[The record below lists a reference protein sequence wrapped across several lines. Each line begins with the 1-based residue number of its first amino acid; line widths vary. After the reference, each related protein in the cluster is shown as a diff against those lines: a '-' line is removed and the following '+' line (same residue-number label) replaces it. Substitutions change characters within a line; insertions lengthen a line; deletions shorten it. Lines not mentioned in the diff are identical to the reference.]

1 MSALQWLAAA
11 ALMTALL
18 WVPYVLER
26 MVALGVIGAMKPV
39 DPEDELKQALW
50 ARRAKRAHYNA
61 VENLAV
67 FATLVL
73 VAFTMGKGAEPGILI
88 ATQVY
93 FWARPFTSLR
103 PPSAYRGFVPWPSS
117 PVSVRRLPSLYGFFP
132 RQTPTQM
139 GSMRRH
145 TFLAMSMAALGSF
158 ECSNEPV
165 ATARR

>member
-1 MSALQWLAAA
+1 MTALEWLAAA

-26 MVALGVIGAMKPV
+26 MVALGVIGALKPL
-39 DPEDELKQALW
+39 DPEDLLKQALW

-73 VAFTMGKGAEPGILI
+73 VAFAMGKLEEPGILV

-93 FWARPFTSLR
+93 FWARLIHFPAAAF
-103 PPSAYRGFVPWPSS
+103 GVP
-117 PVSVRRLPSLYGFFP
+117 VVRTLA
-132 RQTPTQM
+132 
-139 GSMRRH
+139 
-145 TFLAMSMAALGSF
+145 FLAGFGAQVAVALRIFS
-158 ECSNEPV
+158 
-165 ATARR
+165 

>member
-1 MSALQWLAAA
+1 MTALEWLAAV

-26 MVALGVIGAMKPV
+26 MMALGVIGAMKPV

-73 VAFTMGKGAEPGILI
+73 VAFAMGKGSEPGILI

-93 FWARPFTSLR
+93 FWARLIHFPAAAFGVT
-103 PPSAYRGFVPWPSS
+103 G
-117 PVSVRRLPSLYGFFP
+117 VR
-132 RQTPTQM
+132 TVA
-139 GSMRRH
+139 
-145 TFLAMSMAALGSF
+145 FLAGFGAQVAVALRIFG
-158 ECSNEPV
+158 
-165 ATARR
+165 